1 MWNRLCGIR
10 AVKRTCSYCSF
21 RFCLSFSHSVIV
33 QLFHCRAMLGISV
46 AYVVTRCPSVCLSV
60 CLSDD
65 EVFMTRSLNVM
76 PKTTDQHLIVCSG
89 KSEAE
94 VTIIQDQ
101 RG

>member
-1 MWNRLCGIR
+1 MWNKGCKTNVQLLLF
-10 AVKRTCSYCSF
+10 SF
-21 RFCLSFSHSVIV
+21 LSFLFTQCHRSTVSLPRDARHKRGLCRHTVSV
-33 QLFHCRAMLGISV
+33 R
-46 AYVVTRCPSVCLSV
+46 LSV